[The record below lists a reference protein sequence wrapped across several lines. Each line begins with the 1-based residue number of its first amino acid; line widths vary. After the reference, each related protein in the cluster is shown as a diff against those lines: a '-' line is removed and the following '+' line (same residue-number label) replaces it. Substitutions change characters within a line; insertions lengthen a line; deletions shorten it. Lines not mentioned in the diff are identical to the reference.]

1 MEDELTDGRFGL
13 REFRPGDA
21 ALLYEAV
28 RESLAELHPWM
39 MWAHPGYSI
48 EESREWLAARDRD
61 RDEDVA
67 YAFAIYDAA
76 DGRLLGGVGLN
87 FIDRVHQRAN
97 LGYWVRTSA
106 TGRGAATAA
115 TRLLARYGLEKLGFQ
130 RIEVVAAVGNHA
142 SLRVAEKAGAKREG
156 VLRKGLL
163 YHGVPHDAVLYSL
176 VSEDFDDGEQ

>member
-1 MEDELTDGRFGL
+1 MEVELSDGPIGL
-13 REFRPGDA
+13 RHFRPDDVP
-21 ALLYEAV
+21 LLYEAV

-48 EESREWLAARDRD
+48 EESRTWVEAREREQN
-61 RDEDVA
+61 EDLN
-67 YAFAIYDAA
+67 YAFVIHDTSA
-76 DGRLLGGVGLN
+76 GTFLGTAGLN
-87 FIDRVHQRAN
+87 FIDRAHRRAN

-115 TRLLARYGLEKLGFQ
+115 TRLLARHGLERLGFQ

-142 SLRVAEKAGAKREG
+142 SRRVAEKAGAKREG
-156 VLRKGLL
+156 VMRKGLL

-176 VSEDFDDGEQ
+176 VIEDFGER